1 MGCQKLHGR
10 PVGQLLFS
18 TLGLYSNFCPT
29 TVKMR
34 RQNPKHFHFE
44 GGLSPDLEHFFC
56 CQIYTTQPLI
66 PRRAN
71 DKGRNIKNALF
82 LNAQNVF

>member
-1 MGCQKLHGR
+1 MDTQKISFPFLIR
-10 PVGQLLFS
+10 WVVKNFMAALSVSYYS

-44 GGLSPDLEHFFC
+44 GGLSPEFRTLFC
-56 CQIYTTQPLI
+56 CQIYTT
-66 PRRAN
+66 
-71 DKGRNIKNALF
+71 
-82 LNAQNVF
+82 